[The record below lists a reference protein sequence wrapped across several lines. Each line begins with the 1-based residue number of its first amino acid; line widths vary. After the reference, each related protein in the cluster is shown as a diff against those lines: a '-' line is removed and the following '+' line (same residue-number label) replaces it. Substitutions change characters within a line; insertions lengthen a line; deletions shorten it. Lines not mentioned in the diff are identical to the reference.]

1 MHRRIGEELRVQ
13 SEKICVQ
20 CVEAD
25 SQSPRPKKRC
35 RNICGIFECDTPSEH
50 VWADINK
57 AEDTARREEHT
68 AGRGQE
74 D

>member
-1 MHRRIGEELRVQ
+1 MANHLDPRRG
-13 SEKICVQ
+13 
-20 CVEAD
+20 AD
-25 SQSPRPKKRC
+25 RPVA
-35 RNICGIFECDTPSEH
+35 FSSVTHSSDHE
-50 VWADINK
+50 WADINK